1 MNPGVVTRGAVLG
14 WRWRAHTTNPF
25 FQTMKTLPGKCIALL
40 IALSAGLFAG
50 HVHAA
55 TLKVGDPAPKLQVS
69 KWVQGEPVNSFDK
82 DKVYLV
88 EFWATWCG
96 PCRVSIP
103 HLNELHLKF
112 KDKGLVVIGQDV
124 WENDITKV
132 APFVK
137 EMGEKMT
144 YRVALDLVDKEKDPK
159 SRGAMAETWMKAAG
173 QNGIPSAFLVNKQGR
188 IAWIGHP
195 MTLEEKTIEA
205 VLDGTYDVEKA
216 ATEFAASQKRELEM
230 RSLYMDLNK
239 AMRAKNWDDA
249 DAALAKIEKALPEE
263 ERDRMGMT
271 RFNILIGRKDFKGAY
286 QLASKLADAQKD
298 NAMFQNQLAWDIA
311 TRKGLEERD
320 LPLAEKLALRANE
333 LSKGRDAAI
342 LDTVARV
349 YFLKGEK
356 KKAVDFQQK
365 AVDLADADAKKA
377 FHATLESYKEG
388 KEPNSE
394 E

>member
-1 MNPGVVTRGAVLG
+1 
-14 WRWRAHTTNPF
+14 
-25 FQTMKTLPGKCIALL
+25 MKTLPGKCVTLL
-40 IALSAGLFAG
+40 IALSAGLLAG
-50 HVHAA
+50 HAQAA

-69 KWVQGEPVNSFDK
+69 KWVQGEPVNNFDK

-124 WENDITKV
+124 WENATSKV

-137 EMGEKMT
+137 EMGDKMT
-144 YRVALDLVDKEKDPK
+144 YRVALDLVEKEKDPK
-159 SRGAMAETWMKAAG
+159 SRGAMAETWMVAAG

-195 MTLEEKTIEA
+195 MTLKEKTIET
-205 VLDGTYDVEKA
+205 VLNGTYDIEKA
-216 ATEFAASQKRELEM
+216 TTEYAASQKREQEM
-230 RSLYMDLNK
+230 RSLYTDLNK

-249 DAALAKIEKALPEE
+249 EAAVGRIEKALPEE

-271 RFNILIGRKDFKGAY
+271 RFNILLERKDYKGAY
-286 QLASKLADAQKD
+286 QLASRLADAQKD

-320 LPLAEKLALRANE
+320 LALAEKLALRANDVT
-333 LSKGRDAAI
+333 KGKDSAI

-349 YFLKGEK
+349 YFLQGDK
-356 KKAVDFQQK
+356 KKAIEFQQK
-365 AVDLADADAKKA
+365 AVDLADEDRKKE
-377 FHATLESYKEG
+377 FSATLASYKDG
-388 KEPNSE
+388 KVPKGE